1 MRNEDIIKHL
11 MNIKDGCL
19 SSCEKAAVTGAIDI
33 VSDYDKAAALSG
45 RLTADYETGKQPVKM
60 GENYFA
66 CPRCG
71 KRTGYNHTHCH
82 WCGQLMIG
90 GREHGNSRRFHSRG
104 KS

>member
-45 RLTADYETGKQPVKM
+45 RLTETMRLVSS
-60 GENYFA
+60 
-66 CPRCG
+66 
-71 KRTGYNHTHCH
+71 
-82 WCGQLMIG
+82 L
-90 GREHGNSRRFHSRG
+90 
-104 KS
+104 

>member
-1 MRNEDIIKHL
+1 MTNEDIIKYL
-11 MNIKDGCL
+11 MDIKDKQL
-19 SSCEKAAVTGAIDI
+19 SACELAAIEDAIDI
-33 VSDYDKAAALSG
+33 ISDYDKAAALSG

-82 WCGQLMIG
+82 
-90 GREHGNSRRFHSRG
+90 
-104 KS
+104 